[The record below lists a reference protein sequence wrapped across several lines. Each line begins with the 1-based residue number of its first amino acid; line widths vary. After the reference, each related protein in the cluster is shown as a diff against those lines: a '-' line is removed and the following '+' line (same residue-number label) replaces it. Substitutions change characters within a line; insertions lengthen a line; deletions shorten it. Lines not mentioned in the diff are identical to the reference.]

1 MAGRRRELLTV
12 SQLVHG
18 GGGGELEKHVIRH
31 LCQICC
37 VRSIS
42 QSACAKSAA
51 NPRNLAN
58 LPPLAAHSRIP
69 TKYYD

>member
-1 MAGRRRELLTV
+1 MAGQRRELLTV

-31 LCQICC
+31 AVSDLLCQIHQ
-37 VRSIS
+37 SI
-42 QSACAKSAA
+42 CLRHGKSAA
-51 NPRNLAN
+51 N
-58 LPPLAAHSRIP
+58 LPPAYLAAHSRIP

>member
-1 MAGRRRELLTV
+1 MAGQRRELLTV

-51 NPRNLAN
+51 IFH
-58 LPPLAAHSRIP
+58 PLWRHIVGFLRSI
-69 TKYYD
+69 TIE

>member
-1 MAGRRRELLTV
+1 MAGRRQELLTV

-31 LCQICC
+31 AVSDLLCQIHQ
-37 VRSIS
+37 SICLRQVS
-42 QSACAKSAA
+42 RKSSTFAY
-51 NPRNLAN
+51 
-58 LPPLAAHSRIP
+58 LAAHSRIP

>member
-37 VRSIS
+37 VRSS
-42 QSACAKSAA
+42 DPSVNLPAACAIAKSAQSSTRFVCA
-51 NPRNLAN
+51 
-58 LPPLAAHSRIP
+58 
-69 TKYYD
+69 YM